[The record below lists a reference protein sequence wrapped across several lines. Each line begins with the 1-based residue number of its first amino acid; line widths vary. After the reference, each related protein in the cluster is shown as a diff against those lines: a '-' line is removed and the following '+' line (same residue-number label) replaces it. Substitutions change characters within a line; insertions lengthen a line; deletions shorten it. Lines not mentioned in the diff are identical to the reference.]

1 MNRAAKKSLFNK
13 IEPPRSGGKMFWK
26 TCKPLFSEKTN
37 IEERILLVEDD
48 IVASDEI
55 KIASIFNK
63 YFSCITES
71 LDIYR
76 WNDLYVTST
85 ENKVLRCINK
95 YASHPSIL
103 KIKSFFKSN
112 SGFSFSH
119 VETLE
124 VRKLISDLDCSKK
137 TSGDIPTKII
147 KLAIDNCYIEL
158 TDCINTSIDNC
169 IFPQSLKCADV
180 SPIHTKDS
188 TTDKANYRPISILP
202 TLSKIFERVLFNQI
216 TTYCQSIFS
225 KHLCG
230 FRKAYST
237 QYSLIN
243 LLKNFQ
249 ECLDKGGV
257 IGTILMDL
265 SKAYDCLPHDLLIA
279 KLEAY
284 GFDNN
289 SLHLL
294 YNYLTTRKQR
304 VNIGSYFSEWLAI
317 LIGVPQG
324 SILGPI
330 LFNLFLNDLF
340 LFIEETQI
348 CNFADDNTVYSCE
361 KTIEQ
366 VALKL
371 EHDIPRVLN
380 WLKYNSMVANP
391 AKFQVMF
398 LGIKQKP
405 RLCININ
412 GNYLPASDKVKL
424 LGVTID
430 CKLNFNSHVEN
441 LCKRS
446 NQKINALL
454 RIRKYLSPEKT
465 RLLCNAYIIS
475 QFKYC
480 PLIWTFC
487 SKKANI
493 RTKKVQKRM
502 LRLVLGDFT
511 ASLEELLEISEST
524 TIHIQNLQSL
534 MTEVY
539 KCLNRINPEFMW
551 EMFQMK
557 NIPYKLRIS
566 SLLILPQISSSNY
579 GINSIKFRGSI
590 LWNSVPDYI
599 KSSSTLAKFKVNI
612 KEWQGQ
618 LCNCRIC
625 KI

>member
-1 MNRAAKKSLFNK
+1 MKK
-13 IEPPRSGGKMFWK
+13 
-26 TCKPLFSEKTN
+26 
-37 IEERILLVEDD
+37 V
-48 IVASDEI
+48 
-55 KIASIFNK
+55 
-63 YFSCITES
+63 
-71 LDIYR
+71 
-76 WNDLYVTST
+76 
-85 ENKVLRCINK
+85 
-95 YASHPSIL
+95 
-103 KIKSFFKSN
+103 SN
-112 SGFSFSH
+112 
-119 VETLE
+119 T
-124 VRKLISDLDCSKK
+124 
-137 TSGDIPTKII
+137 
-147 KLAIDNCYIEL
+147 
-158 TDCINTSIDNC
+158 
-169 IFPQSLKCADV
+169 
-180 SPIHTKDS
+180 
-188 TTDKANYRPISILP
+188 
-202 TLSKIFERVLFNQI
+202 
-216 TTYCQSIFS
+216 
-225 KHLCG
+225 
-230 FRKAYST
+230 
-237 QYSLIN
+237 
-243 LLKNFQ
+243 
-249 ECLDKGGV
+249 
-257 IGTILMDL
+257 
-265 SKAYDCLPHDLLIA
+265 YDCLPHDLLIA

-294 YNYLTTRKQR
+294 YNYLTNRKQR

-551 EMFQMK
+551 EMF
-557 NIPYKLRIS
+557 
-566 SLLILPQISSSNY
+566 
-579 GINSIKFRGSI
+579 
-590 LWNSVPDYI
+590 
-599 KSSSTLAKFKVNI
+599 
-612 KEWQGQ
+612 
-618 LCNCRIC
+618 
-625 KI
+625 